1 MKGLAKNTCHYMA
14 AGGIMWLSEERTD
27 KRFKHGAKSRM
38 LLSQRHYLGGLWYDC
53 NAVNRAAFV
62 VDDFGLLVQVQR

>member
-14 AGGIMWLSEERTD
+14 AGGIMWLSEE
-27 KRFKHGAKSRM
+27 RM